1 MLCKHLVIHKILIA
15 AVLCRSESDGVMM
28 EDVDALQLE
37 LEAMLAATVV
47 KKRTVAHEAKLIED
61 MERRGGSSSSKGP
74 YLHDDHRLFRYLDPL
89 SPCPHQ
95 CCQMAK
101 FDPFLSLDCAPTPS
115 PSTPA
120 QSKER
125 KGSNFAIWQH

>member
-1 MLCKHLVIHKILIA
+1 
-15 AVLCRSESDGVMM
+15 M

-101 FDPFLSLDCAPTPS
+101 FDPFLSLDCAGMEGVGRNP
-115 PSTPA
+115 
-120 QSKER
+120 R
-125 KGSNFAIWQH
+125 KGRDQILQRSVAEP

>member
-15 AVLCRSESDGVMM
+15 AVLCRSESDGVLM

-61 MERRGGSSSSKGP
+61 MERRGGASSSKG
-74 YLHDDHRLFRYLDPL
+74 RYKYD
-89 SPCPHQ
+89 
-95 CCQMAK
+95 
-101 FDPFLSLDCAPTPS
+101 FNET
-115 PSTPA
+115 
-120 QSKER
+120 
-125 KGSNFAIWQH
+125 